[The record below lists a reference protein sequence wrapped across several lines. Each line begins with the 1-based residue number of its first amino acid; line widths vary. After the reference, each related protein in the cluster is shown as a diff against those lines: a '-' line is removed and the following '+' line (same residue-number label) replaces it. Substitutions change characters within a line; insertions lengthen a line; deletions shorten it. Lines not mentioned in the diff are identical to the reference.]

1 MASIEQDLDS
11 FTQFARQKIA
21 SGETAASMDELFRQ
35 WRRQRIAAEDAAA
48 VLEAVE
54 DLEKGDRGVD
64 FETFVKEFSMRNG
77 LKLKP

>member
-1 MASIEQDLDS
+1 MASIEQDLES
-11 FTQFARQKIA
+11 FTQFAKRKIA
-21 SGETAASMDELFRQ
+21 SGETAASMDELFVE

-48 VLEAVE
+48 VLEAIE

-64 FETFVKEFSMRNG
+64 FETFVKEFSKRNG